1 MRPRKTDRHLPS
13 CVYEKNGAF
22 YYVKKGKW
30 TRLGGD
36 LHAALVEYA
45 RIVALPENGL
55 GALIDK
61 ALPSITAKV
70 SESTRKQYL
79 FSARRLQGIFA
90 EFRADQVKH
99 GDIVR
104 MLDAFAH
111 QPAVGN
117 RLLTVLRLTF
127 QWAMDRELVDQNP
140 CLSVKRLAQGKRDR
154 LISANEYAAIYKQ
167 CAPWL
172 QCVIDLCYLTGQ
184 RIGDVL
190 TIERADLRE
199 DGIYF
204 QQQKTGKQLIVGWT
218 PELKDAV
225 ERAKLTTGIV
235 KAMTYLIAGRGGK
248 LRAHS
253 NVWRSFKVA
262 AQKAGVENVTLHDL
276 RAMAGTEA
284 DRQGMDPTALLGHTD
299 RRTTAIYLRDKTAKV
314 VSGPSKATQKK
325 AG

>member
-1 MRPRKTDRHLPS
+1 MRPRKADRHLPS
-13 CVYEKNGAF
+13 CVFEKHGAF
-22 YYVKKGKW
+22 YYIKKGKW

-36 LHAALVEYA
+36 LHTALVEYA
-45 RIVALPENGL
+45 RIVALPENGM

-79 FSARRLQGIFA
+79 FSARRLQSIFA

-104 MLDAFAH
+104 MLDAFVG

-127 QWAMDRELVDQNP
+127 QWAMDREIVEQNP
-140 CLSVKRLAQGKRDR
+140 CVSVKRLTQGKRDR
-154 LISANEYAAIYKQ
+154 LITLDEFAAIYKH

-172 QCVIDLCYLTGQ
+172 QCVLDLCYLTGQ

-190 TIERADLRE
+190 TIERANLRE

-204 QQQKTGKQLIVGWT
+204 RQQKTGKQLIIGWT
-218 PELKDAV
+218 PELRDAV
-225 ERAKLTTGIV
+225 ERAKQTTGVV
-235 KAMTYLIAGRGGK
+235 KNMTYLVAGRGGM

-253 NVWRSFKVA
+253 NVWKSFKTA
-262 AQKAGVENVTLHDL
+262 AKKAGVEDVTLHDL
-276 RAMAGTEA
+276 DVANARPQVRRTRLNYYATNILA
-284 DRQGMDPTALLGHTD
+284 DVSVTTVDPT
-299 RRTTAIYLRDKTAKV
+299 
-314 VSGPSKATQKK
+314 
-325 AG
+325 

>member
-1 MRPRKTDRHLPS
+1 MRPRKQARHLPS
-13 CVYEKNGAF
+13 CVYEKHGAF
-22 YYVKKGKW
+22 YYVQKGKW

-45 RIVALPENGL
+45 RIVALPENGMS
-55 GALIDK
+55 ALIDK

-79 FSARRLQGIFA
+79 FCARRLQDIFA

-104 MLDAFAH
+104 MLDAFAE

-117 RLLTVLRLTF
+117 RLLTVLKLTF
-127 QWAMDRELVDQNP
+127 QWAMDRELIEQNP
-140 CLSVKRLAQGKRDR
+140 SISVKRLPQRKRDR
-154 LISANEYAAIYKQ
+154 LITAGEYGAIYKH

-190 TIERADLRE
+190 TIERAHLRD

-218 PELKDAV
+218 PELEDAV
-225 ERAKLTTGIV
+225 ERAKQTTGIV
-235 KAMTYLIAGRGGK
+235 MNMTYLIAGRGGK

-253 NVWRSFKVA
+253 NVWRSFKEA
-262 AQKAGVENVTLHDL
+262 ARKAGVDDVTLHDL
-276 RAMAGTEA
+276 RAMSGTEA
-284 DRQGMDPTALLGHTD
+284 DRQGIDPTALLGHTD

-314 VSGPSKATQKK
+314 VSGPAKAPTKK
-325 AG
+325 TG

>member
-1 MRPRKTDRHLPS
+1 MRPRKQDRHLPN
-13 CVYEKNGAF
+13 CVYEKHGAF

-30 TRLGGD
+30 RRLGGD

-45 RIVALPENGL
+45 RIVALPENGM

-61 ALPSITAKV
+61 ALPSITGKV
-70 SESTRKQYL
+70 SDSTRKQYL
-79 FSARRLQGIFA
+79 FCARRLQDIFA

-104 MLDAFAH
+104 MLDAFAD

-127 QWAMDRELVDQNP
+127 QWAMDRELIDQNP
-140 CLSVKRLAQGKRDR
+140 CISVKRLAQPKRDR
-154 LISANEYAAIYKQ
+154 LISANEYAAIYAH

-190 TIERADLRE
+190 TIERVDLRE

-204 QQQKTGKQLIVGWT
+204 RQQKTSKKLIVGWT
-218 PELKDAV
+218 PELRDV
-225 ERAKLTTGIV
+225 TERAKQATGIV
-235 KAMTYLIAGRGGK
+235 KNMTYLLAGRGGR

-253 NVWRSFKVA
+253 NVWRAFKTA
-262 AQKAGVENVTLHDL
+262 AEKAGVENVTLHDL

-284 DRQGMDPTALLGHTD
+284 DRQGKDPTALLGHSD
-299 RRTTAIYLRDKTAKV
+299 RRTTQIYLRDKTAKV
-314 VSGPSKATQKK
+314 VAGPAKASAKK

>member
-1 MRPRKTDRHLPS
+1 MRPRKTDRHLPN
-13 CVYEKNGAF
+13 CVYLKHGSF

-45 RIVALPENGL
+45 RIVALPENGM

-79 FSARRLQGIFA
+79 FCARRLQSIFA

-104 MLDAFAH
+104 MLDAFTDK
-111 QPAVGN
+111 PAVGN

-127 QWAMDRELVDQNP
+127 QWAMDRELIEQNP
-140 CLSVKRLAQGKRDR
+140 CVSVKRLIQPKRDR
-154 LISANEYAAIYKQ
+154 LISADEYAAIYQ
-167 CAPWL
+167 HCAPWL

-190 TIERADLRE
+190 TIQRAHLRD

-204 QQQKTGKQLIVGWT
+204 QQQKTGKQLIIGWT
-218 PELKDAV
+218 PELKGVV
-225 ERAKLTTGIV
+225 ERAKSTTGIV
-235 KAMTYLIAGRGGK
+235 KNMTYLVAGRGGM

-253 NVWRSFKVA
+253 NVWKSFKLA
-262 AQKAGVENVTLHDL
+262 AKKAGVENVTLHDL

-284 DRQGMDPTALLGHTD
+284 DRQGIDPTALLGHTD

-314 VSGPSKATQKK
+314 VSGPSKATSKK